1 MKLTTD
7 TIVAAA
13 TALSQPST
21 KFTKMAN
28 ADKFAVIKAMRVFR
42 PVAEAFDKFKADARE
57 KLKPENF
64 EVMQEQAKRYDELTE
79 AERVDFTVAY
89 NDYERAVNDCVTD
102 ELRKEVEVDYQ
113 TISEEAFGALLE
125 SNDFNIVTSMALQDA
140 LCGPADKKE

>member
-13 TALSQPST
+13 TALMGA
-21 KFTKMAN
+21 KLTKMAN
-28 ADKFAVIKAMRVFR
+28 ADKFAVINAMRVFR

-64 EVMQEQAKRYDELTE
+64 EAMQEQAKRYDELTE

-89 NDYERAVNDCVTD
+89 NDYERAVKECVTD

-113 TISEEAFGALLE
+113 TISEEAFGALLD
-125 SNDFNIVTSMALQDA
+125 SNDFNLVTTMALQDA
-140 LCGPADKKE
+140 LCGPTDKKE